1 MLFYYFFKRTENF
14 RVFLM
19 RRMFIGDQ
27 ENKQVS
33 GKPNKYR
40 EWSRMIKLES
50 EYHVILH
57 PTVYTQPQFVW

>member
-1 MLFYYFFKRTENF
+1 
-14 RVFLM
+14 M

-57 PTVYTQPQFVW
+57 PTVYTQPQFIW